1 MKKSLPFK
9 MKIILIF
16 IIITSITILTS
27 YFSARHHISNYIYQ
41 SDTENINSQINL
53 VKDKLVED
61 INNKI
66 ILAENLNFGLIAIKS
81 TQEKTGFYNIV
92 KVVSDLVFNPEGSID
107 NPDEAQPFIDMI
119 ASVNGKVRVSDIVYE
134 DGKPLLTIIVP
145 SGKDGG
151 NIFYIDLSDTQ
162 ELLASSAVD
171 GSYMELIDPSNNVL
185 FSNKIEGDL
194 IPLPDTFDVR
204 GSQWSLTGY
213 IDNVYILQNTA
224 KLNNGI
230 TFALVISGI
239 IIIALSIVA
248 VNIAF
253 KPIVSLRNI
262 VTDLSQ
268 GNGDLTRRLEID
280 TQDDLGKIATGIN
293 LFIEKL
299 QIMMLEVAAS
309 SEQIKQGINVVS
321 DNADSNQT
329 LLTAHSKETEQV
341 VTAITEMSST
351 AESVAQSAADAA
363 KLTHQTNDEANLS
376 KAVVQE
382 AVQSVSALVEEVASM
397 SQSITAM
404 SKDTDQIG
412 SVLGVIGEIAEQT
425 NLLALNAAIEAARAG
440 EQGRGFAVVA
450 DEVRTLAAR
459 TQQSTSQVNEMLTK
473 LRNGNN
479 TVVNA
484 MKTTQSSC
492 QQTSETTA
500 RVMNSLDSM
509 TESIIEIND
518 LTTQIAASAEQQS
531 VVTEEINRNM
541 TSIQEM
547 INNISHNGQQTVNS
561 THQLTDTNTQL
572 GDVVGRFKLS

>member
-1 MKKSLPFK
+1 MKKALSFK
-9 MKIILIF
+9 MKIIAIF
-16 IIITSITILTS
+16 IVITSITILTS

-41 SDTENINSQINL
+41 SDTQNINSQINL

-61 INNKI
+61 INNQI
-66 ILAENLNFGLIAIKS
+66 VLAENLNFGLIAVKS
-81 TQEKTGFYNIV
+81 TQEKTGFYNII
-92 KVVSDLVFNPEGSID
+92 KVVSDLVFTPQGSID
-107 NPDEAQPFIDMI
+107 DPAEAQPFIDLLSS
-119 ASVNGKVRVSDIVYE
+119 ANGKVTVSNIVYE
-134 DGKPLLTIIVP
+134 QGKPLLTIIVP
-145 SGKDGG
+145 EGDGQG
-151 NIFYIDLSDTQ
+151 NIFYVDLSDTQ
-162 ELLASSAVD
+162 ALLASSAVD
-171 GSYMELIDPSNNVL
+171 GSYMELVDPNNNIL
-185 FSNKIEGDL
+185 FSNKIDGDL
-194 IPLPDTFDVR
+194 IPLPSTFDVR

-213 IDNVYILQNTA
+213 IDNAYILQNTA
-224 KLNNGI
+224 KLNNAI
-230 TFALVISGI
+230 TLTLVISGI
-239 IIIALSIVA
+239 LIISLSVIA
-248 VNIAF
+248 VNLAF

-268 GNGDLTRRLEID
+268 GNGDLTRRLEI
-280 TQDDLGKIATGIN
+280 TSQDDLGKIATGIN
-293 LFIEKL
+293 QFIEKL
-299 QIMMLEVAAS
+299 QTMMLDVAKS
-309 SEQIKQGINVVS
+309 SQQIKQEINVVGE
-321 DNADSNQT
+321 NAHSNQT
-329 LLTAHSKETEQV
+329 LLTAHAKETEQV

-363 KLTHQTNDEANLS
+363 KLTHKTNNEANHS

-412 SVLGVIGEIAEQT
+412 SVLGVIGDIAEQT

-450 DEVRTLAAR
+450 DEVRALAAR

-479 TVVNA
+479 TVVSA

-500 RVMNSLDSM
+500 RVMTSLDSM
-509 TESIIEIND
+509 TDSIIEIND

-531 VVTEEINRNM
+531 VVAEEITRNM

-547 INNISHNGQQTVNS
+547 INNINHNGQQTVTS
-561 THQLTDTNTQL
+561 THQLTATNSQL
-572 GDVVGRFKLS
+572 SDVVGRFKLS

>member
-1 MKKSLPFK
+1 F
-9 MKIILIF
+9 
-16 IIITSITILTS
+16 
-27 YFSARHHISNYIYQ
+27 
-41 SDTENINSQINL
+41 
-53 VKDKLVED
+53 
-61 INNKI
+61 
-66 ILAENLNFGLIAIKS
+66 
-81 TQEKTGFYNIV
+81 
-92 KVVSDLVFNPEGSID
+92 LVFNPEGSID
-107 NPDEAQPFIDMI
+107 DPAEAQAFIDLI
-119 ASVNGKVRVSDIVYE
+119 SAANGKMTVSDIVY
-134 DGKPLLTIIVP
+134 DQGKPLLTIVVP
-145 SGKDGG
+145 NGTVDG

-171 GSYMELIDPSNNVL
+171 GSYMELVDPSNNIL
-185 FSNKIEGDL
+185 FSNKTDGDL
-194 IPLPDTFDVR
+194 IPLPSTFDVR

-213 IDNVYILQNTA
+213 IDNAYILENTA
-224 KLNNGI
+224 QLNNAI
-230 TFALVISGI
+230 TLTLVISGLLI
-239 IIIALSIVA
+239 ISLSIVA

-268 GNGDLTRRLEID
+268 GNGDLTRRLEIH

-299 QIMMLEVAAS
+299 QAMMLDVAKS
-309 SEQIKQGINVVS
+309 SQQIKQEINVVAQ
-321 DNADSNQT
+321 NADSNQT
-329 LLTAHSKETEQV
+329 LLTAHTKETEQV

-351 AESVAQSAADAA
+351 ADSVAQSAANAA
-363 KLTHQTNDEANLS
+363 KLTHKTNDEANHS

-382 AVQSVSALVEEVASM
+382 AVQSVSALVEEVATM

-412 SVLGVIGEIAEQT
+412 SVLGVIGDIAEQT

-450 DEVRTLAAR
+450 DEVRALAAR

-500 RVMNSLDSM
+500 RVMNSLDAM
-509 TESIIEIND
+509 TDSIVEIND

-531 VVTEEINRNM
+531 VVAEEINRNM

-547 INNISHNGQQTVNS
+547 VNHINHNGQQTVNS
-561 THQLTDTNTQL
+561 TFQLTDTNTQL
-572 GDVVGRFKLS
+572 GAVVDRFKLQ